1 MTRRAERPLR
11 LLDVNV
17 LVALS
22 LPNHAH
28 HETVTRWF
36 DTVDRWATCS
46 ITQCAYVRLL
56 LNPKVAGFPTSADHV
71 REGLSALCRV
81 SGHEFLVDDAPLTRP
96 AIDMG
101 GLVGHKQVTDFHLV
115 DLASRHGAVLA
126 TLDSRLLA
134 VLAPAVRRCV
144 ELVPV

>member
-1 MTRRAERPLR
+1 MSI
-11 LLDVNV
+11 
-17 LVALS
+17 VAL
-22 LPNHAH
+22 LRAFAK
-28 HETVTRWF
+28 R
-36 DTVDRWATCS
+36 
-46 ITQCAYVRLL
+46 
-56 LNPKVAGFPTSADHV
+56 FPYFNST
-71 REGLSALCRV
+71 V
-81 SGHEFLVDDAPLTRP
+81 SGHEFLVDDAPLARP

-115 DLASRHGAVLA
+115 DLVSRHGAVLA